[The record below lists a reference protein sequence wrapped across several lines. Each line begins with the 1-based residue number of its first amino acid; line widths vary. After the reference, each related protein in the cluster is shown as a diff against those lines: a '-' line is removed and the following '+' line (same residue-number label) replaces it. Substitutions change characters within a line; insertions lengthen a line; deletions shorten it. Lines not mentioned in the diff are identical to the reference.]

1 MIQKLDYISAQGVI
15 VLRPDIKS
23 QSVVKVIKIYRT
35 IYTVMGIVKLYYIIV
50 LGRIVFVLYVADDLL
65 HKILGSDKAG
75 TQAILI

>member
-50 LGRIVFVLYVADDLL
+50 LGRIVLVLYVADDLL
-65 HKILGSDKAG
+65 QKILGSDKAG
-75 TQAILI
+75 TQSILI